1 MSSIL
6 VLLSEAVCMSSILV
20 RTVIR
25 GSVLSSILVRT
36 VIRGS
41 VCPVS

>member
-6 VLLSEAVCMSSILV
+6 VLLSEAVYVQYLSP
-20 RTVIR
+20 VIR
-25 GSVLSSILVRT
+25 GSVYVQYLSP

-41 VCPVS
+41 VYVLVQ